1 MAEKLQE
8 YRPYINNIDVKGDGI
23 PDSKNENK
31 IKDLARNFV
40 ENEIRHGI
48 NEKDLSKLLEKI
60 KSLLERQDI
69 ERINLGET
77 LKEEIKTETRE
88 KIDKESLVNE
98 AKNMIYENLGINDDL
113 NKNNPVENF
122 LKGIID
128 ELVVGNYELAIEII
142 NTNGKIILSALEHL
156 ASWEGIKNIAKSL
169 GKNVWDLLAG
179 NAYEKGKSV
188 AQLGLI
194 TTGVGATVAI
204 GKKGFKMGM
213 KQIVKFRGKS
223 EIIAGSPKIKSVI
236 YKTVSKVDELVPKK
250 QLNFESFLV
259 EDIAKL
265 GNKERLEAG
274 SFYLKKKLTPKQE
287 KAVIEAH
294 EVGNDRHGAGMNN
307 YTPEELKQKAK
318 ILKKVGFNQNER
330 KVLMEKGV
338 CAKVSDDKI
347 FQLEIKGENLN
358 EQVDYL
364 FKLAEGT
371 RKDYDKLLTEI
382 GSDSK
387 PIKVLNSKDI
397 PLKNRDK
404 VIDKIKSDYEGKHP
418 EMIRDILRGSIVY
431 DDIYD
436 LKKGLQLFKDSD
448 KISIIHIKNR
458 LNDINA
464 NDILLNIRFP
474 NGFVGEVQLHI
485 KETLRA
491 KEFGFKLDKNIID
504 LTKMWT
510 KEEGLLLEEI
520 KEGKKGI
527 RLLDKEINLPSNIE
541 NISGHGIYEITRS
554 LGDSLIEK
562 KLRDK
567 LNDLQR
573 ELNLYARD
581 LYKQRTGK
589 KFN

>member
-8 YRPYINNIDVKGDGI
+8 YRPYINNIDVKWDGI

-40 ENEIRHGI
+40 ENEIRHWI

-69 ERINLGET
+69 ERINLWET

-98 AKNMIYENLGINDDL
+98 AKNMIYENLWINDDL

-122 LKGIID
+122 LKWIID
-128 ELVVGNYELAIEII
+128 ELVVWNYELAIEII
-142 NTNGKIILSALEHL
+142 NTNWKIILSALEHL
-156 ASWEGIKNIAKSL
+156 ASWEWIKNIAKSL
-169 GKNVWDLLAG
+169 WKNVWDLLAW
-179 NAYEKGKSV
+179 NAYEKWKSV
-188 AQLGLI
+188 AQLWLI
-194 TTGVGATVAI
+194 TTWVWATVAI
-204 GKKGFKMGM
+204 GKKWFKMWM
-213 KQIVKFRGKS
+213 KQIVKFRWKS
-223 EIIAGSPKIKSVI
+223 EIIAWSPKIKSVI

-265 GNKERLEAG
+265 WNKERLEAG

-294 EVGNDRHGAGMNN
+294 EVWNDRHWAWMNN

-318 ILKKVGFNQNER
+318 ILKKVWFNQNER
-330 KVLMEKGV
+330 KVLMEKWV

-347 FQLEIKGENLN
+347 FQLEIKWENLN

-364 FKLAEGT
+364 FKLAEWT

-382 GSDSK
+382 WSDSK

-404 VIDKIKSDYEGKHP
+404 VIDKIKSDYEWKHP
-418 EMIRDILRGSIVY
+418 EMIRDILRWSIVY

-436 LKKGLQLFKDSD
+436 LKKWLQLFKDSD

-474 NGFVGEVQLHI
+474 NWFVWEVQLHI

-491 KEFGFKLDKNIID
+491 KEFWFKLDKNIID

-510 KEEGLLLEEI
+510 KEEWLLLEEI
-520 KEGKKGI
+520 KEWKKWI

-541 NISGHGIYEITRS
+541 NISWHGIYEITRS
-554 LGDSLIEK
+554 LWDSLIEK

-581 LYKQRTGK
+581 LYKQRTWK